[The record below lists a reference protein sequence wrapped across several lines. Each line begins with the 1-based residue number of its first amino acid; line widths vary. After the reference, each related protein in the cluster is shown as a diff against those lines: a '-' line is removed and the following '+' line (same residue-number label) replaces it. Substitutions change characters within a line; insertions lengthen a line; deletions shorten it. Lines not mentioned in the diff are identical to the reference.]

1 MARPR
6 PGRPSPLGALHSNLM
21 LRCMRAIR
29 LLRIDMTTMRL
40 IYVRLF
46 VAMKMIEGRT
56 KREDVQL
63 VIYTLTTDVL
73 VCNRDNVE
81 LSDCLRVEVQ
91 KVIDIITCKVH
102 AALARMAMMH
112 AEPAE

>member
-1 MARPR
+1 
-6 PGRPSPLGALHSNLM
+6 
-21 LRCMRAIR
+21 MRAIR

-46 VAMKMIEGRT
+46 VSMKMMEGRN

-63 VIYTLTTDVL
+63 VIFTLTTDVL

-91 KVIDIITCKVH
+91 KVVDIMTCKVH
-102 AALARMAMMH
+102 AAVARMAMMH
-112 AEPAE
+112 

>member
-1 MARPR
+1 
-6 PGRPSPLGALHSNLM
+6 
-21 LRCMRAIR
+21 
-29 LLRIDMTTMRL
+29 MTTMRL
-40 IYVRLF
+40 LYVRLF
-46 VAMKMIEGRT
+46 VAMKMMENST
-56 KREDVQL
+56 KRKDVQL
-63 VIYTLTTDVL
+63 VMYTLTTDVL